1 MPATRS
7 KVRKTVDIVESN
19 VLQPPMAVLP
29 PKKRGRTPKATA
41 SLAASDDEGGPPAKK
56 LNLSKSNGMNEDRR
70 PAATSRAKPAIPTRD
85 ALPARNGR
93 NEHPAAKANL
103 LPTPRRSS
111 KQVAADR
118 EALRKAAEE
127 QIERAKEATAFL
139 AQMQVDEERFDEEME
154 ADIPRRLSA
163 ATRMQPDGETE
174 SFESVSSGS
183 ESSESFEDDDKLA
196 KNVVSIV

>member
-1 MPATRS
+1 
-7 KVRKTVDIVESN
+7 
-19 VLQPPMAVLP
+19 
-29 PKKRGRTPKATA
+29 
-41 SLAASDDEGGPPAKK
+41 
-56 LNLSKSNGMNEDRR
+56 
-70 PAATSRAKPAIPTRD
+70 
-85 ALPARNGR
+85 
-93 NEHPAAKANL
+93 
-103 LPTPRRSS
+103 
-111 KQVAADR
+111 VAADR

-196 KNVVSIV
+196 RNVVSIV